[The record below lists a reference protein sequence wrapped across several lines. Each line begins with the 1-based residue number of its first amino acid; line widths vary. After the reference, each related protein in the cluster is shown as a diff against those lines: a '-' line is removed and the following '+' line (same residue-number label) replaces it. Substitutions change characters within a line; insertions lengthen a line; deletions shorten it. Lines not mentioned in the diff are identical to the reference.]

1 MCRLKN
7 VEKRIENV
15 KIDEDPSGWRPYND
29 FVNTLHD
36 KYSKN
41 EGVQGIVILPLGS
54 FLCFGSMPS

>member
-15 KIDEDPSGWRPYND
+15 NTDEDPSGWRPYFA
-29 FVNTLHD
+29 FVDTLRD

-54 FLCFGSMPS
+54 LLCYGLMPS

>member
-15 KIDEDPSGWRPYND
+15 NTDEDPSGWRPYFS
-29 FVNTLHD
+29 FVDTLRD

-54 FLCFGSMPS
+54 FLYFGLMPS